1 MLWIRSMLSKWISCM
16 ASHHKER
23 DQQADPTW
31 SKKLQERSQALWNQP
46 RFLGSNRLRQ
56 TSVETSQRQSNYR
69 GKPGTKLSNLPQS
82 SPAGSAA
89 EIATQKL
96 NFWVTTTNSAPVT
109 CTYIHSYIETYIE
122 TREVMIIYID

>member
-1 MLWIRSMLSKWISCM
+1 MGKKQHRSVYC
-16 ASHHKER
+16 
-23 DQQADPTW
+23 P
-31 SKKLQERSQALWNQP
+31 
-46 RFLGSNRLRQ
+46 NRLSSCEAVASDLSEDKLWWKASL
-56 TSVETSQRQSNYR
+56 TSRRYSIGSLKHSGCGGRPEA
-69 GKPGTKLSNLPQS
+69 KLSNLPQS